1 MQTRKARLGVRPFEC
16 GLEKKKE
23 NTIMNFYSNLCL
35 EITITDLW
43 FSKTVDSRYLEVEG
57 TL

>member
-16 GLEKKKE
+16 GLEKKK

-43 FSKTVDSRYLEVEG
+43 FSNTVDSRYLEVEG